1 MGVSS
6 ISGGRISSGN
16 TPSCASSSLRRGL
29 PDPRISRKL
38 LKAIVDPTFCQIIG
52 CHFNLHFITGQN
64 TNAVLAHFA
73 CRVRD
78 NFMAVFQLDPKR
90 RIRQEFLND
99 TGKFERIFL
108 GHAVSIACGT
118 ALRQNKCLNDGF
130 LNIIQGN
137 IDRNH
142 LYLSPRAVQAGNV
155 AVFLADDLP
164 RVRGALSDVMARG
177 KRPQGIGIA
186 CDGPHRWVNS
196 EII

>member
-1 MGVSS
+1 MLFRS
-6 ISGGRISSGN
+6 
-16 TPSCASSSLRRGL
+16 
-29 PDPRISRKL
+29 
-38 LKAIVDPTFCQIIG
+38 
-52 CHFNLHFITGQN
+52 
-64 TNAVLAHFA
+64 

-137 IDRNH
+137 IDRNC

-155 AVFLADDLP
+155 AVFLAGDLP